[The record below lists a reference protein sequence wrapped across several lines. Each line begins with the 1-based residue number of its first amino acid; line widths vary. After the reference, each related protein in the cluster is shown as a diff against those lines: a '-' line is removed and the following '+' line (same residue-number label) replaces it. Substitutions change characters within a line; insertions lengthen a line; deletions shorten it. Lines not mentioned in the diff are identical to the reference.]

1 MSTRRY
7 GNAMIALLGLGAA
20 DLAVLNVWALPAL
33 LTVTDVSAATDRAT
47 RPAVQPRSV
56 APAAAAGS
64 LALPSAPTPPTGTA
78 SRVPAAPEPSGDVAS
93 DSGASPSAVVRFRS
107 GTWWVGP
114 NGRRTLSSTLEQLA
128 ATNYWIEVS
137 GHADRIGPD
146 RINQRISQA
155 RATAVAALLVRSGV
169 DPGRIRVLAFG
180 EQRPSDTG
188 RDRRVEI
195 TIRGAP

>member
-1 MSTRRY
+1 MSSRRY

-33 LTVTDVSAATDRAT
+33 LSVTDVSAATDRAT
-47 RPAVQPRSV
+47 RPAIQPRS
-56 APAAAAGS
+56 ATPTAGALASPPATTQPTDIASPVPAT
-64 LALPSAPTPPTGTA
+64 SAP
-78 SRVPAAPEPSGDVAS
+78 SGGVARD
-93 DSGASPSAVVRFRS
+93 DSGANPSAVVRFRS

-114 NGRRTLSSTLEQLA
+114 HGRKTLSSTLEQLA
-128 ATNYWIEVS
+128 ATNYRIEVS

-155 RATAVAALLVRSGV
+155 RAAAVAALLVRSGV
-169 DPGRIRVLAFG
+169 DPDRIRVLAFG

-195 TIRGAP
+195 TIRGTP

>member
-33 LTVTDVSAATDRAT
+33 LSVTDVSAATDRTT
-47 RPAVQPRSV
+47 RPAIRPGAV
-56 APAAAAGS
+56 APAAGT
-64 LALPSAPTPPTGTA
+64 LAVPSAPTPPTDMVGLL
-78 SRVPAAPEPSGDVAS
+78 PATSAPSGD

-114 NGRRTLSSTLEQLA
+114 HGRKTLSSTLEQLA

-137 GHADRIGPD
+137 GHADRIGPE
-146 RINQRISQA
+146 RINQRISQE
-155 RATAVAALLVRSGV
+155 RAAAVAALLVRSGV

-195 TIRGAP
+195 TIRGTP